1 MCHEVQAVALPELRA
16 EKAAQSSSG
25 IPAGQFTEESE
36 FHTRVLKVSDALKDA
51 SLYASLIHYLEEWG
65 EVRSLAML
73 LSGIVDVSC
82 LLQIVDAGSHIVINT
97 LWLCRSLMAPVLAS
111 KADPRS
117 IEFQIRMRAGADGTA
132 TLDDI
137 ARVLEDFRLLNGTP
151 AVDPK
156 AGIHILCHMGLAF
169 PTEKQGVYRFPALIQ
184 EHKPERVWMKTQYT
198 SLEPHSNC
206 NRLGFLLLVIL
217 YRKGCL
223 QARSMWA
230 SGFNV
235 SQTLKSSL
243 QLSCPYCRAM

>member
-16 EKAAQSSSG
+16 EKAAQTSSG

-73 LSGIVDVSC
+73 LSVIVDVSC
-82 LLQIVDAGSHIVINT
+82 LLQIINAGSHIVINT
-97 LWLCRSLMAPVLAS
+97 LWLCRSLMAPVFAS

-117 IEFQIRMRAGADGTA
+117 VEFKIRMRAGADGTA

-137 ARVLEDFRLLNGTP
+137 ARVLEDFRLLNGTT

-156 AGIHILCHMGLAF
+156 AGVNILCQMGLAF
-169 PTEKQGVYRFPALIQ
+169 PTEKRGVYRFPALIQ
-184 EHKPERVWMKTQYT
+184 ESKPEGVWMKTQST
-198 SLEPHSNC
+198 SVEPYSNYC
-206 NRLGFLLLVIL
+206 RLSFLLSVML
-217 YRKGCL
+217 YCKSCI
-223 QARSMWA
+223 QAWSM
-230 SGFNV
+230 
-235 SQTLKSSL
+235 
-243 QLSCPYCRAM
+243 

>member
-16 EKAAQSSSG
+16 EKAAQSSSS

-65 EVRSLAML
+65 EVRPFTML
-73 LSGIVDVSC
+73 LSDLIHLRC

-117 IEFQIRMRAGADGTA
+117 IEFKIRMKAEADGTA

-137 ARVLEDFRLLNGTP
+137 ARVLEDFRLLNGAP
-151 AVDPK
+151 PVDPK

-169 PTEKQGVYRFPALIQ
+169 PTEKQDVYHFPALIQ
-184 EHKPERVWMKTQYT
+184 DSKPERVWMKRQST
-198 SLEPHSNC
+198 SVAPYSNYC
-206 NRLGFLLLVIL
+206 RLSFLLLVML
-217 YRKGCL
+217 YCKSCL
-223 QARSMWA
+223 
-230 SGFNV
+230 
-235 SQTLKSSL
+235 
-243 QLSCPYCRAM
+243 